1 MIDGATT
8 HAPDRRIFSRILGP
22 FREFGLLPGMAY
34 VVNRI
39 LRRLHPRLGL
49 IWYDL
54 MAQPVSDKPLLP
66 AGLARNLT
74 FRELEADSAE
84 VAQMAARQEV
94 KASRFAQ
101 GATALGAFRK
111 NELIGYVWFCTGR
124 YVEDELR
131 CVYEFAY
138 PERSVFDFDL
148 VVMPDSRMGVGF
160 AALWQCA
167 NQYLTSR
174 GIRTSYSRVTRF
186 NLASRRAHQ
195 RLGATRIGMLFA
207 LQIGPLEFMLASVRG
222 HPRASVTIRRSPGIV
237 LDA

>member
-1 MIDGATT
+1 MTQ
-8 HAPDRRIFSRILGP
+8 APDRRIFRRILGP
-22 FREFGLLPGMAY
+22 FREFGVLPGTAY
-34 VVNRI
+34 VVNRL
-39 LRRLHPRLGL
+39 LRRLHPRVGL

-66 AGLARNLT
+66 AGLAKNLS
-74 FRELEADSAE
+74 FRELGADSPE
-84 VAQMAARQEV
+84 VAQMAARAEV

-101 GATALGAFRK
+101 GATALCVFRK
-111 NELIGYVWFCTGR
+111 SELIGYIWFCSGR

-131 CVYEFAY
+131 CVYVLAR

-174 GIRTSYSRVTRF
+174 GVGTSYSRVTRF

-195 RLGATRIGMLFA
+195 RLGAARVGMLIA
-207 LQIGPLEFMLASVRG
+207 LQIGPLEFMLASASG
-222 HPRASVTIRRSPGIV
+222 HSRASATLRRTPRIV
-237 LDA
+237 LDE

>member
-1 MIDGATT
+1 MTKGATT
-8 HAPDRRIFSRILGP
+8 PAPDRRTFRRILGP
-22 FREFGLLPGMAY
+22 FREFGVLPGTAY
-34 VVNRI
+34 VVNRL
-39 LRRLHPRLGL
+39 LRHLHPRVGL

-54 MAQPVSDKPLLP
+54 MAQPVSDKALLP
-66 AGLARNLT
+66 AGLARNLS
-74 FRELEADSAE
+74 FRELAADSPE
-84 VAQMAARQEV
+84 VAQMAARPDV

-101 GATALGAFRK
+101 GSTALGTFRK

-131 CVYEFAY
+131 CVYEFAH

-174 GIRTSYSRVTRF
+174 GVRTSYSRVTRF

-195 RLGATRIGMLFA
+195 RLGAVRIGMLFA
-207 LQIGPLEFMLASVRG
+207 LQIGPLEVMLASVRG
-222 HPRASVTIRRSPGIV
+222 RSRASVTFRRTPGIV